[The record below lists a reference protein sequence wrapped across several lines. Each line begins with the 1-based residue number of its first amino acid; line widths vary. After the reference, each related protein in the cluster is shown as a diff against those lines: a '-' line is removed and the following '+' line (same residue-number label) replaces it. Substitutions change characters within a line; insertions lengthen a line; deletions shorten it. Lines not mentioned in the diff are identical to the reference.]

1 MFKIG
6 HPRKK
11 KQIMERTVPII
22 QINKPSYYGRPAP
35 VRAGVSQVYIQDSL
49 DRMIEIYN
57 NKESITGNVV
67 TSVGF
72 GYNPWDIPGSY
83 THEVTRIF
91 QEGEFLMVSLRFADS
106 GKGKD
111 ALKMFGEG
119 LAVLRPT
126 IKGKLRKAKIHR
138 DLTTVD
144 DIEIIDIYDLISID
158 LIPLSDELL
167 PQDIDWVKITH

>member
-22 QINKPSYYGRPAP
+22 QINKPSYYGRPSPA
-35 VRAGVSQVYIQDSL
+35 AASVSRVYVQDSL
-49 DRMIEIYN
+49 DRIIEIFN
-57 NKESITGNVV
+57 NKGSIGGVLAGNQWYDYVPPFGNEHTHTV
-67 TSVGF
+67 TA
-72 GYNPWDIPGSY
+72 
-83 THEVTRIF
+83 IF
-91 QEGEFLMVSLRFADS
+91 QEDDFLMVSLRFVDS

-144 DIEIIDIYDLISID
+144 DIEIIDIYDLVSID

>member
-35 VRAGVSQVYIQDSL
+35 ATASVSRVYIQDSL
-49 DRMIEIYN
+49 DRIIEIFN
-57 NKESITGNVV
+57 NKVSIGGDLAGNQWDAYVPLFGNNHTHTV
-67 TSVGF
+67 TA
-72 GYNPWDIPGSY
+72 
-83 THEVTRIF
+83 IF
-91 QEGEFLMVSLRFADS
+91 QEDDFLMVSLRFSDNI
-106 GKGKD
+106 KGKE
-111 ALKMFGEG
+111 ALKIFGEG

-126 IKGKLRKAKIHR
+126 IKGQLRKAKIHR

-144 DIEIIDIYDLISID
+144 DIEIIDIYDLVSID

-167 PQDIDWVKITH
+167 PQDIDWVKISH

>member
-1 MFKIG
+1 MDKIG

-35 VRAGVSQVYIQDSL
+35 DTASVSRVYIQDSL
-49 DRMIEIYN
+49 DRIIEIFN
-57 NKESITGNVV
+57 NKGSISGDLAGSQWDAYVPPFGHEHTHTV
-67 TSVGF
+67 TA
-72 GYNPWDIPGSY
+72 
-83 THEVTRIF
+83 IF
-91 QEGEFLMVSLRFADS
+91 QEEDFLMVSLRFVDS